1 MCNLRE
7 KTTKPKIQTKFNY
20 YLNNIIVLD
29 YIFIIF
35 CAIVSCTSLQCFVKI
50 HVLRLRIQL
59 TVLLFIVSVDIINI
73 YTSYIV
79 YIHRAR

>member
-35 CAIVSCTSLQCFVKI
+35 LCYS
-50 HVLRLRIQL
+50 
-59 TVLLFIVSVDIINI
+59 
-73 YTSYIV
+73 IV
-79 YIHRAR
+79 YESPVFCKNTCLTLAYSTDCITVYSICRYY